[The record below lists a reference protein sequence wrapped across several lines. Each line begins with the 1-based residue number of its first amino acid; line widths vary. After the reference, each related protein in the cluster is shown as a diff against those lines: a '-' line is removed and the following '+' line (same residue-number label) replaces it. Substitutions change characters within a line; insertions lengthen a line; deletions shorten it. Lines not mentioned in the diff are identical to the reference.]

1 MGLLICVF
9 CLVFPVYAPEAQDS
23 PGGVLEEPI
32 ENLTTVAARQEALAA
47 HLKSAGELRGAGEL
61 VKAARALNKAGHLQL
76 ALSRPDD
83 ALATFQES
91 RQLTDQSGDA
101 VIKVDT
107 LNGIGAAYLHQG
119 KYEDAIP
126 LLEEAGRISEQ
137 NNYLEGRAEA
147 LLLLSDGQNYTDH
160 PPALKTAQDA
170 LALWQ
175 STGNNRGII
184 RAHLSIAAYQ
194 LALNS
199 LEECTQSNETALTLA
214 RNAGFKLLQ
223 AEALINFAFIEYR
236 RGAWQNMT
244 RFLSDAEKLVD
255 HPDAEP
261 VTMTQ
266 ITSSIAEAY
275 IQSGLPEIGLPRYQE
290 ALEYVR
296 KANRPRDE
304 IVIGWGVARTLYFA
318 RKYPEALVAL
328 QAALAEAELQKQ
340 PVVMAMCHEFLGRT
354 HHGMNDRESALSH
367 LERAHQLYSDTATP
381 MEAARVRALIGQVYE
396 TSGRVDEARGSY
408 QEAMR
413 TFDALSDRVNQS
425 ATLFA
430 LGRLEMKAGN
440 YDKAEVHLRQSIEM
454 TDNMRRLSSSRD
466 LTAAFSATVH
476 DRYEQY
482 VHCLMRNDRGSSAS
496 QRAVLA
502 FETSESARARSL
514 AELLRV
520 SGTNLLS
527 NIDPELAAQ
536 QRSLRHLLRVKEDER
551 VSLLATNKKDELEK
565 LDAELEKLGT
575 DYKNV
580 LAAIKARYP
589 AYEQITQTHGWD
601 LGRIQR
607 EVISDDDTVL
617 LEYFLG
623 AEKSYVWA
631 ITRTGFTSRELQSE
645 MVIRKAV
652 QTLYD
657 LVKQKPTSETKGQ
670 LDGATRELAQLVLAP
685 VADQLNKRQII
696 VAADGA
702 LNYIP
707 FQMLPASSTNPEPLL
722 VSHEIINT
730 PSASILGELRK
741 EAASRGVRTKALAI
755 FGNPMFGAQNKQPQ
769 SEQRSI
775 ELKSETFDLSSFGRL
790 FYAAREI
797 AHLLDVASA
806 AQTFAATD
814 YDATRDQLLS
824 TDLTPY
830 AILHFATHGLL
841 DPKRPEKSGLL
852 LSTVD
857 REGKV
862 LNGFVGLQDVYSL
875 RAPVDL
881 VVLSACETGLGKD
894 IRGEGM
900 VGLTRGF
907 MYAGSTSVVAS
918 LWKVQDHATAEL
930 MKHFYTEMLE
940 NGKTPAAALRS
951 AQDSIRQMPEWSDP
965 HYWAGFTLQGEY
977 RYVVNSSRGW
987 QVYQVVL
994 LVTLGLGLL
1003 AASLYVYRRLATK
1016 ST

>member
-1 MGLLICVF
+1 
-9 CLVFPVYAPEAQDS
+9 
-23 PGGVLEEPI
+23 
-32 ENLTTVAARQEALAA
+32 
-47 HLKSAGELRGAGEL
+47 
-61 VKAARALNKAGHLQL
+61 
-76 ALSRPDD
+76 
-83 ALATFQES
+83 
-91 RQLTDQSGDA
+91 
-101 VIKVDT
+101 
-107 LNGIGAAYLHQG
+107 
-119 KYEDAIP
+119 
-126 LLEEAGRISEQ
+126 
-137 NNYLEGRAEA
+137 
-147 LLLLSDGQNYTDH
+147 
-160 PPALKTAQDA
+160 
-170 LALWQ
+170 
-175 STGNNRGII
+175 
-184 RAHLSIAAYQ
+184 
-194 LALNS
+194 
-199 LEECTQSNETALTLA
+199 
-214 RNAGFKLLQ
+214 
-223 AEALINFAFIEYR
+223 
-236 RGAWQNMT
+236 
-244 RFLSDAEKLVD
+244 
-255 HPDAEP
+255 
-261 VTMTQ
+261 
-266 ITSSIAEAY
+266 
-275 IQSGLPEIGLPRYQE
+275 
-290 ALEYVR
+290 
-296 KANRPRDE
+296 
-304 IVIGWGVARTLYFA
+304 
-318 RKYPEALVAL
+318 
-328 QAALAEAELQKQ
+328 
-340 PVVMAMCHEFLGRT
+340 
-354 HHGMNDRESALSH
+354 
-367 LERAHQLYSDTATP
+367 
-381 MEAARVRALIGQVYE
+381 
-396 TSGRVDEARGSY
+396 
-408 QEAMR
+408 
-413 TFDALSDRVNQS
+413 
-425 ATLFA
+425 
-430 LGRLEMKAGN
+430 
-440 YDKAEVHLRQSIEM
+440 
-454 TDNMRRLSSSRD
+454 
-466 LTAAFSATVH
+466 
-476 DRYEQY
+476 
-482 VHCLMRNDRGSSAS
+482 
-496 QRAVLA
+496 
-502 FETSESARARSL
+502 
-514 AELLRV
+514 
-520 SGTNLLS
+520 
-527 NIDPELAAQ
+527 
-536 QRSLRHLLRVKEDER
+536 
-551 VSLLATNKKDELEK
+551 
-565 LDAELEKLGT
+565 
-575 DYKNV
+575 
-580 LAAIKARYP
+580 
-589 AYEQITQTHGWD
+589 
-601 LGRIQR
+601 
-607 EVISDDDTVL
+607 
-617 LEYFLG
+617 
-623 AEKSYVWA
+623 
-631 ITRTGFTSRELQSE
+631 